1 MSHFKASKLTLCAKC
16 LLYIDVCVCVCVCVL
31 NDEALPSLMRKDAEK
46 FYNVDDL
53 GRIYTMSINTRLT

>member
-16 LLYIDVCVCVCVCVL
+16 LLYIDVCVCVCVL

-53 GRIYTMSINTRLT
+53 GRIYTMSISTRLT